1 MRIVNKRYEIKNNI
15 KNFNAISEYKVLDK
29 VKNKEF
35 KLTIL
40 SDYAIDKSTIRYIS
54 NNFKSIKNF
63 NFEGIYETY
72 ELISIKEIDGIRLE
86 KIKHGFISE
95 ISKNEVDIKEY
106 LRIVDEEKILLVI
119 FDILAIVN
127 TLMLKGFSY
136 SNLTLD
142 DIKIN
147 CEDGIGTVKLPNI
160 ITSEFG
166 KLDGIILSCN
176 NIENLGKKDIYNDGR
191 INLDYLIKI
200 IQDIVEI
207 SVHDKFYK
215 LKEIEIILNN
225 INKNKVQDINTL
237 IEYLNRKISSKNKK
251 FIMKNI
257 QKIEEHIDI
266 VGRDV
271 ELDNILKT
279 YRDIAKG
286 KSSSKAIL
294 LDGGMGVG
302 KTRLLKEVKS
312 RLEYNYITNI
322 FSIFKIKNEVKLR
335 WNKCAKE
342 YNYSNGFR
350 LELEKFTDDFSEK
363 IKKRYNLSFTED
375 IKEMYKTINSGL
387 KIIDEHSR
395 IAPMVLIIDDLDKRN
410 KICRNFFKHLIENL
424 RTLENILIIA
434 SLDRSLE
441 DEEFKEYY
449 EEISYN
455 QNIKEYKIEMLNKYY
470 TCEMT
475 RKVLNTSNDITEIV
489 EVIYND
495 TLGNPNLIMK
505 KIKDMYLYKSIYVSK
520 NGIWKYRYVYM
531 IFNSISYLEEK
542 YIDKIEKLSFFE
554 YSVLKKLAV
563 YNFTIREDIFLKKSI
578 VTLKEKEAYAELKIK
593 NVLIESYDDNG
604 INVDFKDCFY
614 KKIIYKKMN
623 RRDKFSEHLNFIK
636 ILKEICDKEE
646 RLYNELIYHLEMGKE
661 YDQMI
666 IYAKK
671 YANKMNKIGEN
682 EKTIS
687 IYKRIFNYL
696 GDGEMLEISYEI
708 GNIYARTESDSK
720 ALGYYKKANEK
731 AITLRNYSYIIETS
745 LNIARI
751 HIENENH
758 TEAFENI
765 NIARIN
771 LLKTEYKLGYA
782 KYFLIKALY
791 LKYAEN
797 KEEAIEFANRAL
809 NIAKKENYFGLIG
822 EIYLILFSYSIQEGD
837 FILAE
842 EYVSYCEKVFKEG
855 ISGKKYYENLLNRGI
870 LYIERDKDVEKGKQ
884 VLIKVLKASRKYK
897 IASLEY
903 NALIQLANIYAY
915 LDRFEVSKKYL
926 LISLEVIKSGK
937 NLKRYLNSTYEY
949 LIYVS
954 AIQRDICELIKY
966 KNILLEI
973 DKTSGNELLYGLYY
987 YALGDYEKLK
997 YKINKLSDENIK
1009 SIIDKKPYL
1018 KIKTNFINILL
1029 LKNINNIYEEI
1040 TYIEQISRE
1049 SYNTKAYDNKMIS
1062 LILLLNDLG
1071 YTDLARKVFNNIK
1084 YKISFTKL
1092 DEVINLKITNKFKSY
1107 SINALINQGLRLIND
1122 MKNDMNK
1129 VELYYIIGEN
1139 FEKNNCYSLA
1149 FENYYEGLSILSS
1162 YIRKE
1167 KSEDKIK
1174 IVSSKIFC
1182 KIFEKIIFCAN
1193 EKLNLNLDITTM
1205 IKNNEDIDKLLNEIK
1220 VSNMMKNNKFKEI
1233 VIEKYEKSYLNK
1245 IQDAESV
1252 LVNFK
1257 ENIIYNI
1264 ETIMKFIIRETL
1276 STSAILIM
1284 KNGRKNEVIYSYRI
1298 NYENIK
1304 DRLLSKKINVDFF
1317 VVDNEEMIQ
1326 NEIYNEIF
1334 QNRTK
1339 ACFYKKLSSKY
1350 TEEKINNP
1358 LDIELVL
1365 VSDKIINNI
1374 NYESYEKIKKYE
1386 NVIIF
1391 LLEQYKLN
1399 ISSTRDKL
1407 TGAYNRRYF
1416 EKTMNNIIMN
1426 YNYTEN
1432 IFSLIIFDIDNF
1444 KGVNDKFGH
1453 QTGDIVLEKISS
1465 IVLEEIEIKDIFS
1478 RYGGEEFV
1486 IICPGKNSEEA
1497 YEKADNIRKKIQE
1510 ADILRGRREVTISM
1524 GISEYPKHS
1533 KKKEELISKADQAL
1547 YKAKRG
1553 TKNIV
1558 KIWDETFDIK
1568 IEVSDRLAGIMTGNA
1583 SKDYERISS
1592 IVKIIEIIKKDIRN
1606 EFKLYDILTKI
1617 LKLTESR
1624 ECMLFKINN
1633 NNEIICEMAIRER
1646 EQGWKNVKYFNRNLI
1661 DNVFKEGNGLYD
1673 IDWDEV
1679 VNENK
1684 TMPKW
1689 NSICIV
1695 PIVNE
1700 DEVKGAIYM
1709 SVPLKRKEFDFK
1721 DYNYVNTIGN
1731 ILSIL
1736 F

>member
-1 MRIVNKRYEIKNNI
+1 M
-15 KNFNAISEYKVLDK
+15 
-29 VKNKEF
+29 
-35 KLTIL
+35 
-40 SDYAIDKSTIRYIS
+40 
-54 NNFKSIKNF
+54 
-63 NFEGIYETY
+63 
-72 ELISIKEIDGIRLE
+72 
-86 KIKHGFISE
+86 
-95 ISKNEVDIKEY
+95 
-106 LRIVDEEKILLVI
+106 
-119 FDILAIVN
+119 
-127 TLMLKGFSY
+127 
-136 SNLTLD
+136 
-142 DIKIN
+142 
-147 CEDGIGTVKLPNI
+147 
-160 ITSEFG
+160 
-166 KLDGIILSCN
+166 
-176 NIENLGKKDIYNDGR
+176 
-191 INLDYLIKI
+191 
-200 IQDIVEI
+200 
-207 SVHDKFYK
+207 
-215 LKEIEIILNN
+215 
-225 INKNKVQDINTL
+225 
-237 IEYLNRKISSKNKK
+237 
-251 FIMKNI
+251 
-257 QKIEEHIDI
+257 
-266 VGRDV
+266 
-271 ELDNILKT
+271 
-279 YRDIAKG
+279 
-286 KSSSKAIL
+286 
-294 LDGGMGVG
+294 
-302 KTRLLKEVKS
+302 
-312 RLEYNYITNI
+312 
-322 FSIFKIKNEVKLR
+322 
-335 WNKCAKE
+335 
-342 YNYSNGFR
+342 
-350 LELEKFTDDFSEK
+350 
-363 IKKRYNLSFTED
+363 
-375 IKEMYKTINSGL
+375 
-387 KIIDEHSR
+387 
-395 IAPMVLIIDDLDKRN
+395 
-410 KICRNFFKHLIENL
+410 
-424 RTLENILIIA
+424 
-434 SLDRSLE
+434 
-441 DEEFKEYY
+441 
-449 EEISYN
+449 
-455 QNIKEYKIEMLNKYY
+455 
-470 TCEMT
+470 
-475 RKVLNTSNDITEIV
+475 
-489 EVIYND
+489 
-495 TLGNPNLIMK
+495 
-505 KIKDMYLYKSIYVSK
+505 
-520 NGIWKYRYVYM
+520 
-531 IFNSISYLEEK
+531 
-542 YIDKIEKLSFFE
+542 
-554 YSVLKKLAV
+554 
-563 YNFTIREDIFLKKSI
+563 
-578 VTLKEKEAYAELKIK
+578 
-593 NVLIESYDDNG
+593 
-604 INVDFKDCFY
+604 
-614 KKIIYKKMN
+614 
-623 RRDKFSEHLNFIK
+623 
-636 ILKEICDKEE
+636 
-646 RLYNELIYHLEMGKE
+646 
-661 YDQMI
+661 
-666 IYAKK
+666 
-671 YANKMNKIGEN
+671 
-682 EKTIS
+682 
-687 IYKRIFNYL
+687 
-696 GDGEMLEISYEI
+696 
-708 GNIYARTESDSK
+708 
-720 ALGYYKKANEK
+720 
-731 AITLRNYSYIIETS
+731 
-745 LNIARI
+745 
-751 HIENENH
+751 
-758 TEAFENI
+758 
-765 NIARIN
+765 
-771 LLKTEYKLGYA
+771 
-782 KYFLIKALY
+782 
-791 LKYAEN
+791 
-797 KEEAIEFANRAL
+797 
-809 NIAKKENYFGLIG
+809 
-822 EIYLILFSYSIQEGD
+822 
-837 FILAE
+837 
-842 EYVSYCEKVFKEG
+842 
-855 ISGKKYYENLLNRGI
+855 
-870 LYIERDKDVEKGKQ
+870 
-884 VLIKVLKASRKYK
+884 
-897 IASLEY
+897 
-903 NALIQLANIYAY
+903 
-915 LDRFEVSKKYL
+915 
-926 LISLEVIKSGK
+926 
-937 NLKRYLNSTYEY
+937 KRYLNSTYEY

-997 YKINKLSDENIK
+997 YKINKLSHENIK

-1029 LKNINNIYEEI
+1029 LKNVNNIYEEI

-1092 DEVINLKITNKFKSY
+1092 DEVINLNITNKFKSY

-1167 KSEDKIK
+1167 KLEDKIK
-1174 IVSSKIFC
+1174 IVSSKMFC

-1205 IKNNEDIDKLLNEIK
+1205 IKNNEDIYKLLNEIK
-1220 VSNMMKNNKFKEI
+1220 VSNMMKNSKFKEI

-1264 ETIMKFIIRETL
+1264 ETIIKFIIRETL
-1276 STSAILIM
+1276 STSAILMM
-1284 KNGRKNEVIYSYRI
+1284 KNGRKNEVIYSYRT

-1304 DRLLSKKINVDFF
+1304 ERLLSKKINVDFF

-1432 IFSLIIFDIDNF
+1432 VFSLIIFDIDNF